1 MPLLVIKW
9 KLMRRNDFLRLL
21 TLAGAG
27 LATPSFAQNGPNTI
41 EGESEVNPHFINS
54 GPGFGNRLA
63 LTFDDGPTPGVTER
77 VLADLSKYN
86 LHATFFLI
94 GSKVDASPAL
104 TRRIVAEGHDVANHT
119 YTHPRLAGMSDSAV
133 DQQLSK
139 TQEAIIRATGI
150 TPVWFRPPYG
160 AFRREQGSI
169 AAKLGLGVAYWSV
182 DPKDWS
188 QPGASAIASRVLSAS
203 QPGSIILLHDLHS
216 QTADA
221 VPAIF
226 SGLIERAF
234 TPAPFHSFVGA
245 PYA

>member
-1 MPLLVIKW
+1 M
-9 KLMRRNDFLRLL
+9 RLL
-21 TLAGAG
+21 GLAGAG
-27 LATPSFAQNGPNTI
+27 FAAPAYSQGGIPVQP
-41 EGESEVNPHFINS
+41 GECEINPAFINS
-54 GPGFGNRLA
+54 GPGFGNRVA
-63 LTFDDGPTPGVTER
+63 LTFDDGPSPGVTDR
-77 VLADLSKYN
+77 VLNELSKSK

-94 GSKVDASPAL
+94 GAKVDAAPQLA
-104 TRRIVAEGHDVANHT
+104 RRIVDEGHDVANHT

-133 DQQLSK
+133 EQQLARAQDSI
-139 TQEAIIRATGI
+139 ARATGI

-169 AAKLGLGVAYWSV
+169 ASKLGLGVAYWSV
-182 DPKDWS
+182 DPKDWA
-188 QPGASAIASRVLSAS
+188 QPGSSAIAQRVLTAS

-226 SGLIERAF
+226 DGLIERSF
-234 TPAPFHSFVGA
+234 TVAPFHSFVGA

>member
-1 MPLLVIKW
+1 M
-9 KLMRRNDFLRLL
+9 RLL
-21 TLAGAG
+21 GLAGAG
-27 LATPSFAQNGPNTI
+27 FAAPAYSQGGIPVQP
-41 EGESEVNPHFINS
+41 GECEINPAFINS
-54 GPGFGNRLA
+54 GPGFGNRVA
-63 LTFDDGPTPGVTER
+63 LTFDDGHSPGVTDR
-77 VLADLSKYN
+77 VLNELSKRK

-94 GSKVDASPAL
+94 GAKVDASPQLA
-104 TRRIVAEGHDVANHT
+104 RRIVDEGHDVANHT

-133 DQQLSK
+133 EQQLARA
-139 TQEAIIRATGI
+139 QESIARATGI

-169 AAKLGLGVAYWSV
+169 ASKLGLGVAYWSV
-182 DPKDWS
+182 DPKDWA
-188 QPGASAIASRVLSAS
+188 QPGSSAIAQRVLTAS

-226 SGLIERAF
+226 DGLIERSF
-234 TPAPFHSFVGA
+234 TVAPFHSFVGA

>member
-1 MPLLVIKW
+1 MQLNRKV
-9 KLMRRNDFLRLL
+9 MRRNDFLRLL

-27 LATPSFAQNGPNTI
+27 LLSPARAQPNPASL

-63 LTFDDGPTPGVTER
+63 LTFDDGPSPGVTER
-77 VLADLSKYN
+77 VLAELSKRK

-94 GSKVDASPAL
+94 GSKVDAAPHLA
-104 TRRIVAEGHDVANHT
+104 RRLVDEGHDVANHT
-119 YTHPRLAGMSDSAV
+119 YTHPRLAVMSEAAV
-133 DQQLSK
+133 EQQLAR
-139 TQEAIIRATGI
+139 TQEAITRATGV

-160 AFRREQGSI
+160 SFRREQGPI
-169 AAKLGLGVAYWSV
+169 ASKLGLGVAYWSV
-182 DPKDWS
+182 DPQDWA
-188 QPGASAIASRVLSAS
+188 QPGCSAITQRVLSAS
-203 QPGSIILLHDLHS
+203 QPGSIILLHDLHP

-226 SGLIERAF
+226 DGLIERAF
-234 TPAPFHSFVGA
+234 LPTPFHNFVGM

>member
-1 MPLLVIKW
+1 MPLFVIERN
-9 KLMRRNDFLRLL
+9 LMRRTDFLRLL

-27 LATPSFAQNGPNTI
+27 LATPSFAQPGPSAI
-41 EGESEVNPHFINS
+41 DGQSGVNPHFINS

-77 VLADLSKYN
+77 VLSELAKNN

-94 GSKVDASPAL
+94 GEKVVASPAL
-104 TRRIVAEGHDVANHT
+104 ARRIVDEGHDVANHS

-133 DQQLSK
+133 DQQLSR
-139 TQEAIIRATGI
+139 TQEAILRATGV
-150 TPVWFRPPYG
+150 TPLWFRPPYG
-160 AFRREQGSI
+160 AFRREQGSL
-169 AAKLGLGVAYWSV
+169 ASKLGLGVAYWSV
-182 DPKDWS
+182 DPRDWA
-188 QPGASAIASRVLSAS
+188 QPGSSTITSRVLAAS

-226 SGLIERAF
+226 TGLIERAF

>member
-1 MPLLVIKW
+1 MPVTLLNRKS
-9 KLMRRNDFLRLL
+9 MRRNDFLRLL
-21 TLAGAG
+21 ALAGAG
-27 LATPSFAQNGPNTI
+27 CVSRGRAQPNTAAI
-41 EGESEVNPHFINS
+41 EGEFEVNPHFINS

-77 VLADLSKYN
+77 VLAELSKRN

-94 GSKVDASPAL
+94 GSKVDAAPDLA
-104 TRRIVAEGHDVANHT
+104 RRLVDEGHDVANHS
-119 YTHPRLAGMSDSAV
+119 YTHPRLAGMPDAAV
-133 DQQLSK
+133 EQQIAR
-139 TQEAIIRATGI
+139 TQESIIRATGV

-160 AFRREQGSI
+160 AFRREQGPI
-169 AAKLGLGVAYWSV
+169 ASKMGLGVAYWSV

-188 QPGASAIASRVLSAS
+188 QPGSAAITQRVLAGS
-203 QPGSIILLHDLHS
+203 QPGSIILLHDLHA

-226 SGLIERAF
+226 DGLIERAF
-234 TPAPFHSFVGA
+234 LPTTFHNFVGM

>member
-1 MPLLVIKW
+1 MPLFVIKW

-27 LATPSFAQNGPNTI
+27 LATPSFAQPGPSTI

-63 LTFDDGPTPGVTER
+63 LTFDDGPTPGITER

-104 TRRIVAEGHDVANHT
+104 ARRIVEEGHDVANHS

-133 DQQLSK
+133 DQQISK
-139 TQEAIIRATGI
+139 TQEAIIRATGV

-160 AFRREQGSI
+160 AFRREQGPI
-169 AAKLGLGVAYWSV
+169 AAKHGLGVAYWSV

-188 QPGASAIASRVLSAS
+188 QPGSSAIASRVLSAC

-226 SGLIERAF
+226 TGLIERAF

>member
-1 MPLLVIKW
+1 
-9 KLMRRNDFLRLL
+9 MRRSDFLRLL
-21 TLAGAG
+21 GLAGAG
-27 LATPSFAQNGPNTI
+27 YATPAYTQGGIPVQP
-41 EGESEVNPHFINS
+41 GECEINPAFINS
-54 GPGFGNRLA
+54 GPGFGNRVA

-77 VLADLSKYN
+77 VLTELSKRK

-94 GSKVDASPAL
+94 GAKVDASPQLA
-104 TRRIVAEGHDVANHT
+104 RRLVDEGHDVANHS

-133 DQQLSK
+133 EQQLSR
-139 TQEAIIRATGI
+139 TQESIARATGI

-169 AAKLGLGVAYWSV
+169 ASKLGLGVAYWSV
-182 DPKDWS
+182 DPKDWA
-188 QPGASAIASRVLSAS
+188 QPGSSAIAQRVLSAS
-203 QPGSIILLHDLHS
+203 QPGSIILLHDLHP

-226 SGLIERAF
+226 DGLIERSF
-234 TPAPFHSFVGA
+234 TVAPFHSFVGA

>member
-1 MPLLVIKW
+1 
-9 KLMRRNDFLRLL
+9 MRRSDFLRLL
-21 TLAGAG
+21 GLAGAG
-27 LATPSFAQNGPNTI
+27 FAAPAYSQGGIPI
-41 EGESEVNPHFINS
+41 QPGECEINSAFINS
-54 GPGFGNRLA
+54 GPGFGNRVA
-63 LTFDDGPTPGVTER
+63 LTFDDGPSPGVTDR
-77 VLADLSKYN
+77 VLNELSKRK

-94 GSKVDASPAL
+94 GAKVDASPQLA
-104 TRRIVAEGHDVANHT
+104 RRIVDEGHDVANHT

-133 DQQLSK
+133 EQQLARAQDSI
-139 TQEAIIRATGI
+139 ARATGI

-169 AAKLGLGVAYWSV
+169 ASKLGLGVAYWSV
-182 DPKDWS
+182 DPKDWA
-188 QPGASAIASRVLSAS
+188 QPGSSAIAQRVLTAS

-226 SGLIERAF
+226 DGLIEKSF
-234 TPAPFHSFVGA
+234 TVAPFHSFVGA

>member
-1 MPLLVIKW
+1 
-9 KLMRRNDFLRLL
+9 MRRNDFLRLL

-27 LATPSFAQNGPNTI
+27 ALSPAKAQPNTPATPV
-41 EGESEVNPHFINS
+41 EGEFEINPHFINS

-63 LTFDDGPTPGVTER
+63 LTFDDGPSPGVTER
-77 VLADLSKYN
+77 VLAELSKRN

-94 GSKVDASPAL
+94 GSKVDAYPDLA
-104 TRRIVAEGHDVANHT
+104 RRLVDEGHDVANHS
-119 YTHPRLAGMSDSAV
+119 YTHPRLAGMSDAAV
-133 DQQLSK
+133 EQQLAR
-139 TQEAIIRATGI
+139 TQEAIARATGV

-160 AFRREQGSI
+160 AFRREQGTI
-169 AAKLGLGVAYWSV
+169 ASKMGLGVAYWSV

-188 QPGASAIASRVLSAS
+188 QPGSSAITQRVLSAS

-226 SGLIERAF
+226 DGLIERAF
-234 TPAPFHSFVGA
+234 LPTSFHNFVGL